1 MDCVVFLKYLFP
13 IRLSR
18 IAQRICMKFEVKIK
32 AMLYPTVL
40 IVSMG
45 KLSRFPKEPEIFHS
59 HKRASKQTS

>member
-18 IAQRICMKFEVKIK
+18 IAQWICMKFEVKIK

-40 IVSMG
+40 IVSME
-45 KLSRFPKEPEIFHS
+45 SFPDSQRNRKFSIPQTGF
-59 HKRASKQTS
+59 KQTS